1 MLKRILVSSAVA
13 LLLVLPTTTFAGGNK
28 LKYKDKFK
36 DPIGVVDTSKP
47 WDYWYETLISA
58 DSQGFYKQ
66 ENIGQSLECNNA
78 ACITQHKIKGD
89 EFVRLALNPQQYPGN
104 VNIAQLS
111 EQRDAF
117 SYDSQHPWFP
127 TTDHPVTME
136 TKMRF
141 SPNFHADGTGG
152 AIGTTIVELWNAPDY
167 YLDPTANIS
176 RDNSGFRTHFE
187 NTFVMGFTWTDPA
200 TLGGLFKGFKAT
212 VTNQPGLPT
221 ASFDLSNVNI
231 NDWFTGKI
239 VWSVDNVGAQTI
251 KFYIDNVL
259 VGQNSPTIPFPP
271 LTVNFIQDNAQVTV
285 GPTGIV
291 YVRAN
296 PTASQYLDIDEF
308 SISNH

>member
-1 MLKRILVSSAVA
+1 MLKRILFSGAVVT
-13 LLLVLPTTTFAGGNK
+13 LLVLPRPILANGNLDLVK
-28 LKYKDKFK
+28 EKFNHS
-36 DPIGVVDTSKP
+36 IGVVDQSEP

-58 DSQGFYKQ
+58 DAQGFYKQ
-66 ENIGQSLECNNA
+66 ENLDQDLECNNA
-78 ACITQHKIKGD
+78 VCITTEKDGSDH
-89 EFVRLALNPQQYPGN
+89 FARLALNPQEFPGN

-117 SYDSQHPWFP
+117 SYDAPHRWFP
-127 TTDHPVTME
+127 TTDNPVTME
-136 TKMRF
+136 TRMRF

-167 YLDPTANIS
+167 YTDPTADIS

-212 VTNQPGLPT
+212 VSDKTGLPS
-221 ASFDLSNVNI
+221 ASYDLSGVNI

-239 VWSVDNVGAQTI
+239 VWSVDNVGVQTI
-251 KFYIDNVL
+251 SFYIDDVL
-259 VGQNSPTIPFPP
+259 VGSTVPAIPMPP
-271 LTVNFIQDNAQVTV
+271 LTVNVIQDNAQVTF
-285 GPTGIV
+285 GPGGIV

-296 PTASQYLDIDEF
+296 PTESQYLDLDYI
-308 SISNH
+308 SIKQ

>member
-1 MLKRILVSSAVA
+1 MHKRVLVISALA
-13 LLLVLPTTTFAGGNK
+13 LLLVLPTTISASSNK
-28 LKYKDKFK
+28 VKEKFNHS
-36 DPIGVVDTSKP
+36 IGIVDQSKP

-58 DSQGFYKQ
+58 DAQGFFKQ
-66 ENIGQSLECNNA
+66 ENLNQALECNNA
-78 ACITQHKIKGD
+78 VCITTEKDHGD
-89 EFVRLALNPQQYPGN
+89 HFARLALNPQQYPGN

-117 SYDSQHPWFP
+117 SYNAAHRWFP
-127 TTDHPVTME
+127 TDGNPVTME
-136 TKMRF
+136 TRMRF

-167 YLDPTANIS
+167 YLDPTADIT

-212 VTNQPGLPT
+212 VTDQPGLPT
-221 ASFDLSNVNI
+221 ASFDLSSVNI

-239 VWSVDNVGAQTI
+239 VWSADSTGAQTI
-251 KFYIDNVL
+251 SFYIDNVL
-259 VGQNSPTIPFPP
+259 VGENHPAVPMPP
-271 LTVNFIQDNAQVTV
+271 LTVNIIQDNAQVTF
-285 GPTGIV
+285 GPGGIV

-296 PTASQYLDIDEF
+296 PTAPQYLDIDRITIEQ
-308 SISNH
+308 